1 MEFMLAEA
9 VRRTLRGYANSV
21 LVAASAD
28 AGGRAAMTAT
38 AVVPVCLDPPTMLV
52 CVHREAEL
60 YPILQRGAGFT
71 LSLLRPG
78 QEEISN
84 ACGGAVVGEARF
96 ALGDWRT
103 DAGGLPWLADAA
115 SAFGCRQVRRVAQGS
130 HDIVIGEVVWVEGG
144 DLVDPLLHVDGAYRS
159 LNPNASR

>member
-1 MEFMLAEA
+1 MLADA
-9 VRRTLRGYANSV
+9 VRKTLRGYASSV

-52 CVHREAEL
+52 CVNRASEL
-60 YPILQRGAGFT
+60 YPILARGAGFT

-78 QEEISN
+78 QEAISN
-84 ACGGAVVGEARF
+84 GCGGAADGAARF
-96 ALGDWRT
+96 QLGDWRT
-103 DAGGLPWLADAA
+103 DGDGLPWLADAA
-115 SAFGCRQVRRVAQGS
+115 SAIGCRQVRRMAQGS
-130 HDIVIGEVVWVEGG
+130 HDIVIGEVLWVTGG
-144 DLVDPLLHVDGAYRS
+144 DVIDPLLHVDGAYRS